1 MFQQW
6 LGNQLR
12 HPKGPLSKWI
22 GMYMQKGNDVI
33 NLWTIDLLD
42 LDADKVLLEV
52 GIGNGSTLNRIASN
66 KKIRKLYGVDLSDDM
81 IKEAAKL
88 NKKFIEDGMMELQQ
102 GNVLFLP
109 YKESTFDTVLSV
121 HTIYFWPDI
130 DQGLSDIHRVLKPGG
145 KLFLSITDKSR
156 MEQMERTKSFHLIH
170 IEEIEKRLS
179 NHLFQ
184 PIKLH
189 QKGMHWCIEAT
200 KQ

>member
-22 GMYMQKGNDVI
+22 GMYMQKGNDEI
-33 NLWTIDLLD
+33 NTWTIDLLD

-66 KKIRKLYGVDLSDDM
+66 KKVRKLYGVDLSDDM

-88 NKKFIEDGMMELQQ
+88 NKKFIENGMIELQQ

-109 YKESTFDTVLSV
+109 YKESTIDTVLSV

-130 DQGLSDIHRVLKPGG
+130 DQGLSEIHRVLKPG
-145 KLFLSITDKSR
+145 
-156 MEQMERTKSFHLIH
+156 
-170 IEEIEKRLS
+170 
-179 NHLFQ
+179 
-184 PIKLH
+184 
-189 QKGMHWCIEAT
+189 
-200 KQ
+200 